1 MLLLP
6 LIVFLLGIRVVHHH
20 IGIPPHLLRL
30 VDADEMAYSAGR
42 ALVGGGCLRR
52 ASEEGG
58 AGGSEHREKAPSRL
72 TESAWHP
79 RGPAPHAGTLVSVL
93 QNHWILPIE
102 LKRRNESADLSAGL
116 AVVFVKRQ

>member
-72 TESAWHP
+72 TEPACHP
-79 RGPAPHAGTLVSVL
+79 RRPPPHARTLVTAL
-93 QNHWILPIE
+93 QNHWILPIA
-102 LKRRNESADLSAGL
+102 LKPRNESPDLSAVL
-116 AVVFVKRQ
+116 AAV